1 MMLVTVR
8 MALMMGL
15 MPLTIRMAAP
25 VEHCLDLGLWQ
36 YGGVA
41 LLQRLLVVVHL
52 MRVHQGHNRVGGDDE
67 PDLDEKVD
75 DDDDDDDD
83 KVDEGTHKARKRV
96 KVVVLA
102 LYKAV
107 HYEPVNETL
116 T

>member
-1 MMLVTVR
+1 
-8 MALMMGL
+8 
-15 MPLTIRMAAP
+15 
-25 VEHCLDLGLWQ
+25 
-36 YGGVA
+36 
-41 LLQRLLVVVHL
+41 

-67 PDLDEKVD
+67 PDLDEKV
-75 DDDDDDDD
+75 DDDDDD

-116 T
+116 R